1 MIKQMTI
8 GDLCNLEGS
17 KLLYDAGYRLDISI
31 KKDCLILTY
40 RHEYATGFDAGTIE
54 IYIFL
59 DGTSAKV
66 FRRSRSNDALKEDLG
81 PAMYPIMKILEE
93 LKIDIEKIYFDKIKK
108 DDIDE

>member
-17 KLLYDAGYRLDISI
+17 NLFYDAGYRLDISI

-40 RHEYATGFDAGTIE
+40 KHEYATGFDAGTIE
-54 IYIFL
+54 IYISL
-59 DGTSAKV
+59 DGTVAKV
-66 FRRSRSNDALKEDLG
+66 FRRSSSNDALKDLG

-93 LKIDIEKIYFDKIKK
+93 LKIDIEKIYFDQIKK
-108 DDIDE
+108 DDKDE